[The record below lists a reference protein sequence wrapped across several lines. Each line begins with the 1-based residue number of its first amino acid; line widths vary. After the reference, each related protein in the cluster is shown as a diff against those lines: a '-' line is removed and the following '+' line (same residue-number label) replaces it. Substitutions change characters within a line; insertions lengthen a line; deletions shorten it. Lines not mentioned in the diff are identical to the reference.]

1 VCWKENLKNRTQRT
15 YKMILAKVMRR
26 MSFES
31 LIKNRQIANGD
42 EDASAG
48 ARDKDN
54 KLYCVD

>member
-1 VCWKENLKNRTQRT
+1 
-15 YKMILAKVMRR
+15 MILAKVMRR